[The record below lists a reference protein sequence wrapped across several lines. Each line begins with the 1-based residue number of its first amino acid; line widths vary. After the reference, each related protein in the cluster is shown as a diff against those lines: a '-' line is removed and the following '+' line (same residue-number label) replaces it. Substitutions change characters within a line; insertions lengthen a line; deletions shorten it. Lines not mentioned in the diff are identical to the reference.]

1 MGCLV
6 AAFYSRIDGFIVLY
20 SLLADVHDAYAAYA
34 AYVAYATHIAYA
46 LIIVAVTIHSDGM
59 SLYILDGH
67 CV

>member
-34 AYVAYATHIAYA
+34 AYATHIAYA